1 MTDLDLRYR
10 TIYIYIYI
18 SVVEKMKIIFLNSLV
33 YAAIH
38 FMCTKGLQRS
48 LQEGDFSLLSFNETR
63 PNCHSDKIVCK
74 LLRFAFTFFL
84 RFSL

>member
-1 MTDLDLRYR
+1 
-10 TIYIYIYI
+10 
-18 SVVEKMKIIFLNSLV
+18 MKIILLNSLV
-33 YAAIH
+33 YAAIY

-74 LLRFAFTFFL
+74 LLRFAFTFF